1 MTIRIVTDSTCD
13 LPREI
18 VEENGIKVVRLYI
31 HINDKNYLDEIDLTR
46 HEYYERLP
54 SIHPPATTAIPST
67 DVFKKAY
74 DSLAEEGAT
83 EILSIHISHKLSGMV
98 NVAEAAARETT
109 SAKVTVLDSRQLSM
123 ATGFEALE
131 AAKAAREGKSVKEIL
146 ARLNELIPHLHVFAA
161 LDTLEYLRRGGR
173 MNFAFSAIG
182 TLLKVKPILKMFD
195 GEPASEK
202 VRTRQKALNRLKEL
216 LEKYSPYD
224 KLAILHSNA
233 EAAAREVLDEVK
245 HLVPAGDVLMGEL
258 NPILGTH
265 LGPGVIGFC
274 CISKNPGG

>member
-18 VEENGIKVVRLYI
+18 VEENGIKVVPLYI
-31 HINDKNYLDEIDLTR
+31 HINGKNYLDEIDLTR

-54 SIHPPATTAIPST
+54 SIHPPATTAIPGT
-67 DVFKKAY
+67 DVFKKVY

-131 AAKAAREGKSVKEIL
+131 AAKATREGKSVKEIL

-182 TLLKVKPILKMFD
+182 TLFKVKPILKMFD

-216 LEKYSPYD
+216 LEKIAHMIRSLYCIRTPKPLHAKCWM
-224 KLAILHSNA
+224 KLNTWFPLA
-233 EAAAREVLDEVK
+233 
-245 HLVPAGDVLMGEL
+245 M
-258 NPILGTH
+258 
-265 LGPGVIGFC
+265 F
-274 CISKNPGG
+274 